1 MKTTYW
7 DINEDQKDV
16 IKEEADAIRQGEV
29 IAFPTETVYGLGAD
43 ATNRDAVNKIFKAK
57 GRPSDNPLIAHIGDV
72 KQAASITT
80 SIPEKAKA
88 LMDAFWPGPLTII
101 LQSNGVCAENVT
113 AGLQTI
119 GVRFPDHPTAIAL
132 LKAVGKPVAAPSA
145 NVSGR
150 PSPTTA
156 AHVLDDLN
164 GKIYGIL
171 DGGSTGIGV
180 ESTVLDCTEEIPVI
194 LRPGGVTKEMME
206 EVVGEVQVDSALHDK
221 KEKPKAPGMKYT
233 HYAPNAPLWLV
244 EGSIDHMLQVV
255 KDLIHQGKKVGVMV
269 SEEHQHLFSNAIV
282 KSCGKKSDLHEIARN
297 IYDVLRSFNEEDID
311 IIVGETYPKSG
322 VGVAIMNRLEKAAS
336 KIVR

>member
-1 MKTTYW
+1 
-7 DINEDQKDV
+7 
-16 IKEEADAIRQGEV
+16 
-29 IAFPTETVYGLGAD
+29 
-43 ATNRDAVNKIFKAK
+43 
-57 GRPSDNPLIAHIGDV
+57 
-72 KQAASITT
+72 
-80 SIPEKAKA
+80 
-88 LMDAFWPGPLTII
+88 
-101 LQSNGVCAENVT
+101 
-113 AGLQTI
+113 
-119 GVRFPDHPTAIAL
+119 

-171 DGGSTGIGV
+171 DGGATGIGV

-221 KEKPKAPGMKYT
+221 KVKPKAPGMKYT

-255 KDLIHQGKKVGVMV
+255 KDLFDQGKKVGVMV
-269 SEEHQHLFSNAIV
+269 CEEHQHLFSNAIV
-282 KSCGKKSDLHEIARN
+282 KSCGKKSDLREIARN

-336 KIVR
+336 KI

>member
-1 MKTTYW
+1 MKTTFW
-7 DINEDQKDV
+7 DIKQEYNLA
-16 IKEEADAIRQGEV
+16 IKEAADAIRQGEV
-29 IAFPTETVYGLGAD
+29 VAFPTETVYGLGAD

-72 KQAASITT
+72 EQVASMTT